1 MYWCTTNAWSIVQT
15 RALRLAPLRSALG
28 LWALEPLAQAP
39 VVAPPQ
45 PDSAALA
52 AAAAQQG
59 KKVQLF
65 AQPPLSRAAV
75 PAASHKLAG
84 QKKKA
89 GRRRGRGNAQQG
101 R

>member
-1 MYWCTTNAWSIVQT
+1 MYWCTTNTWSIVQT

-39 VVAPPQ
+39 VAAAPQ
-45 PDSAALA
+45 PDGAAMA

-65 AQPPLSRAAV
+65 AQPPPRRAAV
-75 PAASHKLAG
+75 PGASLELAG
-84 QKKKA
+84 QKPKA
-89 GRRRGRGNAQQG
+89 GRRRGRGHAQQG